1 MSDDT
6 LKFDLTDLYISAPAF
21 QRGGQDIAAENSR
34 AQSTLM
40 GMGAFWGNDDP
51 GTKFGAKYE
60 PAQDELLQ
68 LIAIIAGQV
77 EGIADGINQMAA
89 NYGVTEQAN
98 VNKIR
103 ALTWDDQ

>member
-1 MSDDT
+1 
-6 LKFDLTDLYISAPAF
+6 
-21 QRGGQDIAAENSR
+21 
-34 AQSTLM
+34 M

-51 GTKFGAKYE
+51 GKQFGSKYE
-60 PAQDELLQ
+60 PAQEELLQ